1 MTSNVWG
8 KIALFASRLYPVR
21 QIYFRANGAVRFF
34 VLTPR
39 TQMAATA
46 VAIAAAAWIGV
57 ATINL
62 FFEDEIMAAK
72 EHQLAEGARAY
83 EALNGEMENLRRGVL
98 ATAEELAA
106 RQRFLN
112 DLVIG
117 QDAAQADVV
126 DETEIPLQTGPK
138 STTLSPPPGTE
149 GPVDSKQQDEIGKSS
164 GLADRISDV
173 AAFVFPFTG
182 TQWATSR
189 QHAQAVAEIWRRL
202 EQIDADQQ
210 TLSGRLLGRTLA
222 NLDEIEEMVRVA
234 GLTGDKLLD
243 ALDTPL
249 SGQGGPFVLDAAAPE
264 LRIDGDEATDEFDRL
279 LQQLQRLAGLRT
291 ALGSLP
297 LAKPAK
303 HYYVS
308 SAFGRRRD
316 PFNKRR
322 AMHAA
327 VDLSGPWKEPILA
340 TAPGVVTRSG
350 LNGPYGRFIEIDH
363 GHGFKTRYGH
373 LAKILVSKGDE
384 VELGHKIGLMGSS
397 GRATSTHLH
406 YEIWFEGSPYN
417 AAKFFKAAKYVQK

>member
-8 KIALFASRLYPVR
+8 KIAQFASRLYPVR
-21 QIYFRANGAVRFF
+21 QVYFRANGAVRFF

-39 TQMAATA
+39 TQMAATV
-46 VAIAAAAWIGV
+46 VAFAAAGWIGI

-83 EALNGEMENLRRGVL
+83 EALNGEMESLRRGVL

-106 RQRFLN
+106 RQRFLS
-112 DLVIG
+112 DLVIAR
-117 QDAAQADVV
+117 DTAPADIA
-126 DETEIPLQTGPK
+126 DETEIPLQTKPK
-138 STTLSPPPGTE
+138 STSLSLPPVAE
-149 GPVDSKQQDEIGKSS
+149 APVDTEQEDAPGKSS
-164 GLADRISDV
+164 GLARRIGNV
-173 AAFVFPFTG
+173 AAFVFPFTE
-182 TQWATSR
+182 TRRPTSGE
-189 QHAQAVAEIWRRL
+189 HEQAVAEISRRL
-202 EQIDADQQ
+202 EQINADQQ
-210 TLSGRLLGRTLA
+210 ALSARLLARTLA
-222 NLDEIEEMVRVA
+222 NLDKIEEIVEVA

-249 SGQGGPFVLDAAAPE
+249 GGQGGPFVLDTAAPDMK
-264 LRIDGDEATDEFDRL
+264 IDSKEATDDFYRL
-279 LQQLQRLAGLRT
+279 LQQLQRLAGLKT
-291 ALGSLP
+291 VLGSLP
-297 LAKPAK
+297 LAEPAK
-303 HYYVS
+303 HYYIS

-340 TAPGVVTRSG
+340 TAPGVITRSG
-350 LNGPYGRFIEIDH
+350 FNGPYGRFVEIDH

-373 LAKILVSKGDE
+373 MAKILVAKGDE
-384 VELGHKIGLMGSS
+384 VELGDKIGLMGNS

-406 YEIWFEGSPYN
+406 YEIWFGGTPRN
-417 AAKFFKAAKYVQK
+417 AVKFFKAAKYVQK

>member
-1 MTSNVWG
+1 MTFNVWG
-8 KIALFASRLYPVR
+8 KIALFANRLYPVR

-39 TQMAATA
+39 LQVAATA
-46 VAIAAAAWIGV
+46 VAFVVAGWISV

-83 EALNGEMENLRRGVL
+83 DALNGEMEDLRRGVL
-98 ATAEELAA
+98 ATADELAA
-106 RQRFLN
+106 RQRFLS
-112 DLVIG
+112 DLVIE
-117 QDAAQADVV
+117 QDAARTDSV

-138 STTLSPPPGTE
+138 STTLSPPPGAE
-149 GPVDSKQQDEIGKSS
+149 APVEQKQRDEIGESS
-164 GLADRISDV
+164 GLADRIGDI
-173 AAFVFPFTG
+173 AALVFPFTG
-182 TQWATSR
+182 TRRTISR

-202 EQIDADQQ
+202 ERIDADQQ
-210 TLSGRLLGRTLA
+210 TLSVRLLARTLA
-222 NLDEIEEMVRVA
+222 NVGEIEEMVRVA

-249 SGQGGPFVLDAAAPE
+249 SGQGGPFVLDTSAPE
-264 LRIDGDEATDEFDRL
+264 LKIDGDEATDDFDRL

-297 LAKPAK
+297 LAEPAK
-303 HYYVS
+303 HYYVA

-340 TAPGVVTRSG
+340 TAPGVVTRAG
-350 LNGPYGRFIEIDH
+350 FNGPYGRFVEIDH

-373 LAKILVSKGDE
+373 MAKILVAKGDE

-406 YEIWFEGSPYN
+406 YEIWFEGSPRN

>member
-1 MTSNVWG
+1 MTFNFWG
-8 KIALFASRLYPVR
+8 KIAPFARRLYPVR

-46 VAIAAAAWIGV
+46 VAIAAAGWIGF

-72 EHQLAEGARAY
+72 EHRLAEGARAY
-83 EALNGEMENLRRGVL
+83 EALNGEMETLRRGVL
-98 ATAEELAA
+98 ATTEELAA

-112 DLVIG
+112 DLVIER
-117 QDAAQADVV
+117 DAASADVV
-126 DETEIPLQTGPK
+126 DDTEIPLQTGPK
-138 STTLSPPPGTE
+138 STTLSPPPGAE
-149 GPVDSKQQDEIGKSS
+149 GPVEQKQQDEIGESS
-164 GLADRISDV
+164 GLATRIGDV
-173 AAFVFPFTG
+173 AAFVFPFTETREG
-182 TQWATSR
+182 ALR
-189 QHAQAVAEIWRRL
+189 EHEQAVAEIWRQLAR
-202 EQIDADQQ
+202 IDADQQ
-210 TLSGRLLGRTLA
+210 TLSVRLLARILA
-222 NLDEIEEMVRVA
+222 NLDEIEEIVRVA

-249 SGQGGPFVLDAAAPE
+249 DGQGGPFVLDTSAPQIK
-264 LRIDGDEATDEFDRL
+264 IDGDEATNDFGRL
-279 LQQLQRLAGLRT
+279 LQQVQRLAGLRT

-297 LAKPAK
+297 LAEPAK
-303 HYYVS
+303 HYYIS

-350 LNGPYGRFIEIDH
+350 FNGPYGRFIEIDH

-373 LAKILVSKGDE
+373 LAKILVAKGDE

-406 YEIWFEGSPYN
+406 YEIWFEGSPRN
-417 AAKFFKAAKYVQK
+417 AAKFFKAAQYVQK